1 MAVLLTSAEERVVDA
16 VASGLGMRRVG
27 FIFTQTLSQGKLA
40 SEHQFTMTASEVLLA
55 AQLHAEALGQKKKT
69 LEEIEEEK
77 QQNGKWGKESVKG
90 EQGSEEKPAIEP
102 FKHFAIVVVKLD
114 FPEEDDEDGDEAD
127 ASNGEVHFEAF
138 QLSDQ
143 CIKLYVDGWF
153 DEEWEERKKESA
165 EARRKGKG
173 PAGKEEFKEE
183 DDDPK
188 VSHMRKDVIVERKD
202 TKVVDN
208 DFFLMPVKIED
219 HEVWR
224 VEPLYRL
231 RWIGRIEPCNALV
244 HPC

>member
-1 MAVLLTSAEERVVDA
+1 MEFSLSFLSFS
-16 VASGLGMRRVG
+16 VASLLSCGRPADVSRGESSGRSGIRVG
-27 FIFTQTLSQGKLA
+27 HA
-40 SEHQFTMTASEVLLA
+40 SSWVH
-55 AQLHAEALGQKKKT
+55 LHP
-69 LEEIEEEK
+69 
-77 QQNGKWGKESVKG
+77 KEGVKG
-90 EQGSEEKPAIEP
+90 EQESAEKPAIEP

-114 FPEEDDEDGDEAD
+114 FPEEDDEDEDEAD

-153 DEEWEERKKESA
+153 DEEWEVRKKESA